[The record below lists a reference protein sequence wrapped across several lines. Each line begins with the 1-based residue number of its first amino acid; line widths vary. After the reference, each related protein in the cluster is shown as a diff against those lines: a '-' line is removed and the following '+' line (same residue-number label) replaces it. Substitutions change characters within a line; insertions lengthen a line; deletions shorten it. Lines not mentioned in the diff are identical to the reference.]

1 MEILDLPL
9 IKCEIEL
16 ELSWS
21 RKCVVSTISETPAVA
36 ANQPSAA
43 REATERTGATFQNLK

>member
-43 REATERTGATFQNLK
+43 REATETTGATFQNLK